1 MSQRVTLA
9 QTQLQLAQTNPEMHN
24 LYEAYK
30 RMYQALGVT
39 DIQAILPVPQ
49 TPSPKDPAIE
59 NANALAMMTL
69 TAFRG
74 QDHQA
79 HISAHRTTMS
89 SLLVKS
95 NPQVMTV
102 FQTHILEHISML
114 AREEIEAANAEAI
127 QQEAAKYGGELPPE
141 LQQQFQQVIE
151 TQVAAKIDEY
161 LEEMFLD
168 ELQETQSQG
177 QDPLVALKEQEIQL
191 KARDIQRKEQND
203 QGRLS
208 IDQQKLQQTAEI
220 AEDRIQS
227 QEDIAQ
233 LRANVNLTKAKEPKK
248 IDEQRNIR
256 FEN

>member
-1 MSQRVTLA
+1 
-9 QTQLQLAQTNPEMHN
+9 
-24 LYEAYK
+24 
-30 RMYQALGVT
+30 
-39 DIQAILPVPQ
+39 
-49 TPSPKDPAIE
+49 
-59 NANALAMMTL
+59 MMTL

-89 SLLVKS
+89 SLLVKG
-95 NPQVMTV
+95 NPQVMTI
-102 FQTHILEHISML
+102 FQTHILEHVSML

-168 ELQETQSQG
+168 ELKITQEQG

-233 LRANVNLTKAKEPKK
+233 LRANVNLIKQKEIEKSKK
-248 IDEQRNIR
+248 DPRKVDVQKDIR
-256 FEN
+256 FDN